1 MFDSSRSGRLGT
13 KRPGARST
21 GGRPGSAGSRP
32 GDSRTGGMGQRGDRG
47 PRVFRKK
54 VCRFCGERA
63 SHIDYKDVEKVTKF
77 LTEKGKIIPRRISGN
92 CAKHQRV
99 LARAVKLSRHSGL
112 VSFQVE

>member
-1 MFDSSRSGRLGT
+1 MFESRSSGRSGT
-13 KRPGARST
+13 KRPGARP

-32 GDSRTGGMGQRGDRG
+32 GDSRTGGMGARGERG
-47 PRVFRKK
+47 TRVFRKK

-99 LARAVKLSRHSGL
+99 LARAVKLCRHSGL